1 MVDPR
6 SRSGHAAP
14 AMATKLQLHDTL
26 TDRIRPL
33 EPMEPGRVR
42 LYVCGPTVYD
52 YAHLG
57 HARSAIAY
65 DVLVRHLRASGTRV
79 DFVRNVTDVDDKILA
94 RAAELGEEPTRLAE
108 RFMTAYREDMRAL
121 GCLEPDV
128 EPRVSEHIEDIVALI
143 ERLIARG
150 HAYPS
155 EGDVYFSVE
164 SFPAYGKLSHRKRED
179 LLAGASGRTAEA
191 ETRRKRHP
199 ADFALWKG
207 SGEGDWGWESPW
219 GRGRPGWHI
228 ECSAMSMR
236 YLGESFD
243 LHGGGLDLVFPHHE
257 NEIAQSEAAT
267 GEPFV
272 RMWVHNGFVEVDRQK
287 MSKSLGNFFT
297 VRELFERF
305 EPEAIRYAMLT
316 AHYRAPLALDWDVDE
331 QGRVTGFPQL
341 EEAERR
347 VEYLYATR
355 ERLEEIPAARIVARD
370 EEVPEEIATFGRR
383 LTEALDADL
392 NFPGALAATAA
403 MAKAVNELCDRAR
416 GRKGRVGARSIEAAR
431 TAFERLGTVLG
442 LCAAS
447 NPRALLERIRDR
459 RARMRGLDPAEVER
473 LVRERAEAR
482 ACKDFVRAD
491 ALRERLASLGVELLD
506 AAEGSRWRLP

>member
-1 MVDPR
+1 M
-6 SRSGHAAP
+6 HL
-14 AMATKLQLHDTL
+14 KLHDTL

-57 HARSAIAY
+57 HARSAIVY

-94 RAAELGEEPTRLAE
+94 RSAERGEPPMRLAE
-108 RFMTAYREDMRAL
+108 RFMEAYRRDMRAL

-128 EPRVSEHIEDIVALI
+128 EPRVSEHIGDIVALV

-164 SFPAYGKLSHRKRED
+164 SFPEYGKLSHRRRED
-179 LLAGASGRTAEA
+179 LLAGASGRTEEA

-207 SGEGDWGWESPW
+207 VGEQEWGWPSPW

-267 GEPFV
+267 GAPFA

-297 VRELFERF
+297 VRDLFDRF

-316 AHYRAPLALDWDVDE
+316 THYRAPLALDWTVDE
-331 QGRVTGFPQL
+331 EGHVTGFPQL

-347 VEYLYATR
+347 IEYLYATR
-355 ERLEEIPAARIVARD
+355 ERLAAI
-370 EEVPEEIATFGRR
+370 PEERIEMHGREAPEQIEQFSQR
-383 LTEALDADL
+383 LAEALDADL
-392 NFPGALAATAA
+392 GFPEALAATAA
-403 MAKAVNELCDRAR
+403 MAKAVNEMCDRAR
-416 GRKGRVGARSIEAAR
+416 GKNGGVSAHDIEAAR
-431 TAFERLGTVLG
+431 RAFARLADVLG
-442 LCAAS
+442 LCTES
-447 NPRALLERIRDR
+447 EPRQVLERIRNR
-459 RARMRGLDPAEVER
+459 RARARGLDPKEVER
-473 LVRERAEAR
+473 LVQRRAEAR
-482 ACKDFVRAD
+482 RRKDFEEAD
-491 ALRERLASLGVELLD
+491 GLRERLANLGVEVLD
-506 AAEGSRWRLP
+506 TAEGSRWRLP